1 MKLKVFKAYLSS
13 DVWGCFCS
21 SWRRCGTSRPTTT
34 RRPTTLRRPTT
45 TRRPT
50 QTQIIIDYG
59 RREVMSPNYPS
70 NYPHNSHTSKTIQV
84 ADGAMIE
91 LTFLYFSLEA
101 SSSCRYDY
109 VQGIKGSQ
117 RKNFFTLFIS
127 VGHFWSP
134 VDQEMWQHRTIRNHE
149 QWQQADREVSQRRQR
164 HKERVQSHLDG
175 NWRKWRMEEEKRS

>member
-1 MKLKVFKAYLSS
+1 MIKKCGRTIPSKIISS
-13 DVWGCFCS
+13 GNRLTVRFHSNS
-21 SWRRCGTSRPTTT
+21 SVTSKGFRATWNEMRP
-34 RRPTTLRRPTT
+34 P
-45 TRRPT
+45 
-50 QTQIIIDYG
+50 QMIIDYG
-59 RREVMSPNYPS
+59 RREVKSPNYPS

-84 ADGAMIE
+84 SAGAKIE

-134 VDQEMWQHRTIRNHE
+134 VDQEMWQHRPIRNHE
-149 QWQQADREVSQRRQR
+149 QWQQADREVPQRLQR
-164 HKERVQSHLDG
+164 HKERVQSHMDG
-175 NWRKWRMEEEKRS
+175 SGRKWRMEEEKRS